1 MTFLIIKIVHFI
13 FSEKGLYEEAIVLL
27 EKCITED
34 YSHERAHTLLSQC
47 LLKKYKSG
55 NKINEDNESRMGKCQ
70 KEVKDNK
77 GKCETTKASGRFR
90 ATNKKE
96 RRQKETHRRN
106 IADGIKRKTR
116 NMREKMNLILSFATK
131 VSLNKNKKKLGDE
144 MSSYFKSFHFI
155 QRDIE
160 DQTRKNN
167 DENNKNNNNQENEKK
182 KGKNHINCYYDEH
195 DINVTSTA
203 TLTYNNNHNHKTHL
217 KKLDYYTIKKADR
230 AVELNENV
238 KYKTE
243 KVESTLLT
251 RYHEIKTNTSNPSSR
266 STMIKD
272 TTKWKE
278 ISLHKKFYNSNLT
291 KLFPNQLIQI
301 SHLKKKKTSSDEEED
316 DISMQS
322 K

>member
-1 MTFLIIKIVHFI
+1 M
-13 FSEKGLYEEAIVLL
+13 YDEAILLL

-55 NKINEDNESRMGKCQ
+55 NKINENNESRMGKCQ

-77 GKCETTKASGRFR
+77 GKCNTARSRQSFR
-90 ATNKKE
+90 DTNKKE
-96 RRQKETHRRN
+96 RRQKETHTRN
-106 IADGIKRKTR
+106 IADEIKRKTR
-116 NMREKMNLILSFATK
+116 NRRTKLNLILSFETK
-131 VSLNKNKKKLGDE
+131 VSVNKEKLGDGI
-144 MSSYFKSFHFI
+144 SSHFKSFHFS
-155 QRDIE
+155 QRDIMG
-160 DQTRKNN
+160 QTRNYN
-167 DENNKNNNNQENEKK
+167 DGDNKNNNNNQDKK
-182 KGKNHINCYYDEH
+182 EMEKGKNYINCYYDEH

-230 AVELNENV
+230 TVELNENV
-238 KYKTE
+238 KYKTK
-243 KVESTLLT
+243 KVETSLLT
-251 RYHEIKTNTSNPSSR
+251 RYHQLKCNTSKSSGSR
-266 STMIKD
+266 SRMIKD

-301 SHLKKKKTSSDEEED
+301 SHLKKRKTSTDEEED

>member
-1 MTFLIIKIVHFI
+1 M
-13 FSEKGLYEEAIVLL
+13 YEEAILLL

-34 YSHERAHTLLSQC
+34 YSHERAHTLLSQF

-77 GKCETTKASGRFR
+77 GKCETSKARVRFR

-96 RRQKETHRRN
+96 RRQKEIHRRN
-106 IADGIKRKTR
+106 IVDGIKRKTR
-116 NMREKMNLILSFATK
+116 NMRAKMNLILSFSTK
-131 VSLNKNKKKLGDE
+131 VSVNKDKKKLGDE
-144 MSSYFKSFHFI
+144 VSSFFKSFHFI
-155 QRDIE
+155 QRDIMG
-160 DQTRKNN
+160 QTRKNN
-167 DENNKNNNNQENEKK
+167 DVNNRNDNSNNNQEKK
-182 KGKNHINCYYDEH
+182 KGKGKNHINCYYDEH
-195 DINVTSTA
+195 DINVTSTT

-230 AVELNENV
+230 VVELNENV

-243 KVESTLLT
+243 KVETTILT
-251 RYHEIKTNTSNPSSR
+251 RYHQLKTNTSKPSGRR
-266 STMIKD
+266 SLIKD

-278 ISLHKKFYNSNLT
+278 ISLHRKLYNFNLT

-301 SHLKKKKTSSDEEED
+301 SHLKKKKTSTDEEHDD